1 VKAGERGPGATPINH
16 NDLISNLNDS
26 SVVQVTSDSEFDAW
40 LRAHGESEQEVF
52 VAIFKKS
59 SGKQTVTVSDLQETA
74 LCHGWIDSRGV
85 RIDDERWAIRFTPR
99 RPGSN
104 WSDKNRNSARRLLA
118 ERRMTPEGRAVLPED
133 L

>member
-1 VKAGERGPGATPINH
+1 MGQPDGSETIPV
-16 NDLISNLNDS
+16 S
-26 SVVQVTSDSEFDAW
+26 SDADFDAW
-40 LRAHGESEQEVF
+40 LRENGDTGQEVF

-59 SGKQTVTVSDLQETA
+59 SGKQTVTVSALQETA
-74 LCHGWIDSRGV
+74 LCHGWIDSLGV

-104 WSDKNRNSARRLLA
+104 WSDKNRRSARRLL
-118 ERRMTPEGRAVLPED
+118 EEGRMTPAGRAALPDD

>member
-1 VKAGERGPGATPINH
+1 
-16 NDLISNLNDS
+16 
-26 SVVQVTSDSEFDAW
+26 VVQVTSDSDFDAW
-40 LRAHGESEQEVF
+40 LRAHGEGEREVF

-104 WSDKNRNSARRLLA
+104 WSDKNRSSARRLLA
-118 ERRMTPEGRAVLPED
+118 ERRMTPAGRAVLPED